1 MPDEPPQDSPATPPP
16 PAPEHGTPAHHH
28 GRPELPPIKFLEEL
42 KRRNVG
48 RVAILYIVVGYVAL
62 EVFEVFFHLLEMPP
76 WAGRVAVLV
85 MVVGFPVVLIFA
97 WAYEITPEGLKPT
110 EEVSPKHSIRHQT
123 GKRLDR
129 AIIAVLAIA
138 LTYFVIDKFWL
149 SKRAAPTVDH
159 AAVAVKAAPTGAAV
173 PEKSIAVLP
182 FVDMSEKHDQEYFSD
197 GLSEELIDH
206 LAHIPDL
213 KVIARTSAFAFKG
226 KNEDMRSI
234 AIKLGVANLLEG
246 SVRKAGS
253 ELRITVQLIR
263 ASDGVHLWS
272 EIYARKLNEIFKLQD
287 EISTTVAK
295 ALNATLSSGKP
306 SGIRS
311 APTGTPNVD
320 AYNLMLKGNYFFFRG
335 DKGDDALATKFYQDA
350 LHVDPEYATAWAKLA
365 RAYVWQATL
374 GTLTA
379 QDADAKTREAVFQA
393 LEADPNCAE
402 AYFARGNMA
411 LQILGDWDAATADY
425 ERAVSLDA
433 NGTAGDDARG
443 NVLALKADLYGQ
455 FGDAMNWTSRRLER
469 NPLDTPNM
477 FSLSVYERFTGRPE
491 KAAATLRMLLEIDP
505 NVMGANAELGFN
517 LLLMGK
523 KVEALAATEKEPD
536 RQSKLESLVCIYWAM
551 GRRAESDSAL
561 VALEKEFGNT
571 GAYDIASMHAYRG
584 EADAAFAWLDR
595 ADHQAKGVMLGL
607 KYDPTFLSLRGDTR
621 FKEVLR
627 KEKLLR

>member
-1 MPDEPPQDSPATPPP
+1 MPDEPPLESAVTLPP

-28 GRPELPPIKFLEEL
+28 DRPELPPIRFLEEL
-42 KRRNVG
+42 KHRNVG
-48 RVAILYIVVGYVAL
+48 RVAILYIVVGYVVL
-62 EVFEVFFHLLEMPP
+62 EVFEVFFHLLEMPA

-129 AIIAVLAIA
+129 AIIAVLVIA
-138 LTYFVIDKFWL
+138 LSYFVVDKFWL
-149 SKRAAPTVDH
+149 SKRAASTVEH
-159 AAVAVKAAPTGAAV
+159 ATATVKAAPTGAAV

-234 AIKLGVANLLEG
+234 ASKLGVANLLEG

-287 EISTTVAK
+287 EISTTVAQ
-295 ALNATLSSGKP
+295 ALNTTLSADKP

-311 APTGTPNVD
+311 APTGTLNVE
-320 AYNLMLKGNYFFFRG
+320 AYNLMLKGNYFFLRG
-335 DKGDDALATKFYQDA
+335 DQGDDALATKFYKDA
-350 LHVDPEYATAWAKLA
+350 LQVDSEYATAWAKLA
-365 RAYVWQATL
+365 RVYVWQATL
-374 GTLTA
+374 GALTA
-379 QDADAKTREAVFQA
+379 QDAEAKTREAVFRA
-393 LEADPNCAE
+393 LGADPNCAE

-411 LQILGDWDAATADY
+411 LQILGDWDAAAADY

-433 NGTAGDDARG
+433 NGTVGDDARG
-443 NVLALKADLYGQ
+443 NLLALKANLYGQ
-455 FGDAMNWTSRRLER
+455 FGNAIDWTSRRLER

-477 FSLSVYERFTGRPE
+477 FSLSIYETYTGHLE
-491 KAAATLRMLLEIDP
+491 EAAATLRMLLEIDP
-505 NVMGANAELGFN
+505 EVLGANAQLGLN

-523 KVEALAATEKEPD
+523 KKEALAATEKESD
-536 RQSKLESLVCIYWAM
+536 KATKLEGLVCIYWAM

-561 VALEKEFGNT
+561 GALEKEFGKT
-571 GAYDIASMHAYRG
+571 EAYDIASLHAYRG
-584 EADAAFAWLDR
+584 EADSAFAWLDR
-595 ADHQAKGVMLGL
+595 ADHQAKGVLLSL
-607 KYDPTFLSLRGDTR
+607 KYEPTFLRLHSDLR

-627 KEKLLR
+627 KEKLLL